1 MARIPAK
8 CGRARKVAGCCRR
21 DTTESGCL
29 LSLLVWGVI
38 RISLRHPVHTMT
50 GTFYEAAEN
59 SRLRCDGLVRW
70 RGSFALDSFAWLVPP
85 VLNAC
90 TRIAVEMCPARSILR
105 AVGYELAAAGMSQT
119 RAARDRGETAESEEN
134 VIAGCC
140 LLLMICNTDGRS
152 WRRPRKPPKLSHW
165 RRKVFPEMGRL
176 RRSRERGWNFI
187 VPSVH
192 GGSTAEGPGTRRR
205 RRRKGGSVD
214 FSTPGSMGGCDALF
228 YTKRSNGCPAT
239 RPSLT
244 IGDSA
249 DHGPRGARRTPPRRP
264 G

>member
-1 MARIPAK
+1 VANHGAHSGQMRPRQKSGWLLQTRHYGKWLPALPPAL
-8 CGRARKVAGCCRR
+8 GR
-21 DTTESGCL
+21 
-29 LSLLVWGVI
+29 
-38 RISLRHPVHTMT
+38 HTDLPPPPSAHDDR
-50 GTFYEAAEN
+50 Y

-105 AVGYELAAAGMSQT
+105 AVRYELAAAGMSQS
-119 RAARDRGETAESEEN
+119 RAARDRGETAEGEEN

-152 WRRPRKPPKLSHW
+152 WRGPRKPPKLSHW

-192 GGSTAEGPGTRRR
+192 GGSTAEGAGTRRR

-214 FSTPGSMGGCDALF
+214 FSTPGSMVGRDALF
-228 YTKRSNGCPAT
+228 YTKRSNSCPAT

-244 IGDSA
+244 IGDAA